1 MEIENEDTLDNYI
14 ICHKCHTLH
23 KEVPVENGS
32 KARCV
37 ECGAVLYRH
46 DSKLVEHGL
55 ALSITGFVFFVLANA
70 FPLVQIE
77 ILGLEQFITIPKTF
91 MTLFENGFYI
101 VGVICALLIFVFPFM
116 IFSINILLFTL
127 FKIEKGEKIIK
138 ELLILLSHIK
148 PWSMGDIFL
157 ISVLVALVKL
167 IGYAQIHMGIAF
179 WALILFVLLDL
190 YITKTIHIS
199 EMWMLRKRIFLEREE
214 A

>member
-1 MEIENEDTLDNYI
+1 MEIENEDDLDNYI
-14 ICHKCHTLH
+14 LCHKCHTLH
-23 KEVPVENGS
+23 KEVPMKEGT
-32 KARCV
+32 KACCV
-37 ECGAVLYRH
+37 ECGAVLYRY

-55 ALSITGFVFFVLANA
+55 ALSITGFIFFILANA

-91 MTLFENGFYI
+91 MTLFESGFYI
-101 VGVICALLIFVFPFM
+101 VGVLCALLIFVFPFM
-116 IFSINILLFTL
+116 IFSVNILIFTL
-127 FKIEKGEKIIK
+127 FKMQKGEKISK

-157 ISVLVALVKL
+157 ISILVALVKL
-167 IGYAQIHMGIAF
+167 IGYAQIHMGISF

-190 YITKTIHIS
+190 YITKTIHVS
-199 EMWMLRKRIFLEREE
+199 QMWMLRKRIFLERNE